1 MEVQEDKPSRDVSR
15 LVFRLPGNLK
25 KDVDHYAIDT
35 CRSLNDSLIYLVK
48 RGLAA
53 EKTASNHTA

>member
-1 MEVQEDKPSRDVSR
+1 MSCSDDKPRRELAR
-15 LVFRLPGNLK
+15 LVFRLPADLK
-25 KDVDHYAIDT
+25 RDVDHYAIDS

>member
-1 MEVQEDKPSRDVSR
+1 MTSNEGKRDGELSR
-15 LVFRLPGNLK
+15 LVFRLPGALK
-25 KDVDHYAIDT
+25 TDVDHYAIDT

-53 EKTASNHTA
+53 EKAASGQPS